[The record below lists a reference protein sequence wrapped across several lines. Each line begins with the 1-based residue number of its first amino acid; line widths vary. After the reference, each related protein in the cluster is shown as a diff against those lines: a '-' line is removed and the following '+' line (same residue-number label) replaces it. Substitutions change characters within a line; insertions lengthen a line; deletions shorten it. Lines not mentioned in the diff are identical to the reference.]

1 LSVAGLELVLLAAVY
16 ALALGTGDG
25 LALDSR
31 AILDAHTTKP
41 WAAHW
46 TVSDALHA
54 IAAASFVLMG
64 AGVAV
69 MLRRDPRR
77 LAAAALLVVGAATTA
92 QLLKPGLAG
101 LGIFDAWSAHGLD
114 RSFPS
119 GHAATALAL
128 GLALVDA
135 APGAWRWA
143 AAAFAVLCSTALG
156 VGLLT
161 LGWHY
166 PSDVVGGFLIA
177 AAWAAATTARPGA
190 RERPGAVV
198 LSALVFAAA
207 GCVAVPAVAL
217 AHLVDGRAAPPAFA
231 AGVVTIAACATVLTV
246 GTARLLGE
254 PGAVAESSRR

>member
-1 LSVAGLELVLLAAVY
+1 LSAVGLELLLLAAVY
-16 ALALGTGDG
+16 ALALGTRDG

-64 AGVAV
+64 VAV
-69 MLRRDPRR
+69 VAMRRRDARR
-77 LAAAALLVVGAATTA
+77 LAAAALLVVGAAATA

-101 LGIFDAWSAHGLD
+101 LEIVDAGTTHGLD

-135 APGAWRWA
+135 APAGWRWA
-143 AAAFAVLCSTALG
+143 AAAFAVTCSTALG

-177 AAWAAATTARPGA
+177 GAWAAATSARPRA

-198 LSALVFAAA
+198 LSALAFAAA
-207 GCVAVPAVAL
+207 GCVAVPVVAL
-217 AHLVDGRAAPPAFA
+217 AHLVDGRAAPPAFV
-231 AGVVTIAACATVLTV
+231 AGVIIVAACATVVT
-246 GTARLLGE
+246 
-254 PGAVAESSRR
+254 VAESSHR

>member
-1 LSVAGLELVLLAAVY
+1 MRTRALSVVGLELLVLAALY
-16 ALALGTGDG
+16 GLALGTRDG

-64 AGVAV
+64 TAVVA
-69 MLRRDPRR
+69 MRRRDARR
-77 LAAAALLVVGAATTA
+77 LAAAALLVVGAASTA

-101 LGIFDAWSAHGLD
+101 LGMFDAGSAHGLD

-135 APGAWRWA
+135 APASWRWA
-143 AAAFAVLCSTALG
+143 AAAFAVICSTALG
-156 VGLLT
+156 IGLLT

-177 AAWAAATTARPGA
+177 GAWAAATSVRPGA
-190 RERPGAVV
+190 RERPGGVV
-198 LSALVFAAA
+198 LSALLLAAA

-231 AGVVTIAACATVLTV
+231 AGVVTIAACATVVT
-246 GTARLLGE
+246 
-254 PGAVAESSRR
+254 VAESSHR